1 MTTWNWLR
9 LSTALG
15 AGAAFVGAV
24 LLPPAAVYLI
34 PLGTGLAGVAI
45 RTPGFEPREEERRQ
59 SGTKKDSEP

>member
-1 MTTWNWLR
+1 MTWNWLR

-45 RTPGFEPREEERRQ
+45 KTPGYEPAPARKRDDETADERKR
-59 SGTKKDSEP
+59 